1 MPLQTSLSFK
11 SCNSL
16 FVYKVA
22 MVFEVNVKISKQA
35 YLTRKFRRCVQ
46 NVHTSVTL
54 TFFQPIALH
63 EVLSAAG
70 S

>member
-1 MPLQTSLSFK
+1 
-11 SCNSL
+11 
-16 FVYKVA
+16 